1 MAITIMIATTIQAQI
16 PTNGLKDAAPFPIG
30 AAINPDLLTNNTSYK
45 VLFLLNLIVLQQKMY

>member
-1 MAITIMIATTIQAQI
+1 MIATTIQAHI
-16 PTNGLKDAAPFPIG
+16 PTNGLKDAVPFPID